1 MEKMAVRSTLDST
14 LIMNDTSTEVSVDFM
29 KNSIEKY
36 NYDSSMDKIQGYI
49 YSLVEAICYPCGFFS
64 WEELR
69 K

>member
-14 LIMNDTSTEVSVDFM
+14 LIMNDTTTEVSVDF
-29 KNSIEKY
+29 KRNSIEKY
-36 NYDSSMDKIQGYI
+36 SYDSSMKKNQGYV
-49 YSLVEAICYPCGFFS
+49 YSLVEAICFQCGFFS